1 MTPFNFSSLF
11 LLNSC
16 QSLQC
21 TRVGILSAV
30 LILCCFFFILYLV
43 RNSIEDAVKD
53 VQSQKVDGLF
63 IDNYANTFYH
73 SREKLKTLLTVKKLE
88 LQRDVGVLF
97 SKDRKYLADCLNYQ
111 RSTILRSAQTIIATY
126 KVQL

>member
-1 MTPFNFSSLF
+1 MA
-11 LLNSC
+11 
-16 QSLQC
+16 
-21 TRVGILSAV
+21 VV
-30 LILCCFFFILYLV
+30 LIIWYFFILYLV
-43 RNSIEDAVKD
+43 RNSIEDAIKD

-63 IDNYANTFYH
+63 IDHYANTFYH

-111 RSTILRSAQTIIATY
+111 RSTILRSAQTITATY

>member
-1 MTPFNFSSLF
+1 MPVSSVYEGRHSICRVNT
-11 LLNSC
+11 LL
-16 QSLQC
+16 
-21 TRVGILSAV
+21 
-30 LILCCFFFILYLV
+30 FFFILYLV
-43 RNSIEDAVKD
+43 HNSIEDAVKD

-63 IDNYANTFYH
+63 IDHYANTFYH

-111 RSTILRSAQTIIATY
+111 RSTILRSAQTITATY